1 LQEINTLQ
9 YIIMAGILN
18 EYLNKKLSFTG
29 LQQELERLVK
39 AYNSYTG
46 RYLLI
51 YASDFNKAKQGVPDI
66 SMDQDDFYNIQDILR
81 ESAETKID
89 VYLET
94 PGGSGEAA
102 EEIAR
107 FCIKNLK
114 R

>member
-1 LQEINTLQ
+1 
-9 YIIMAGILN
+9 MAGILN

-107 FCIKNLK
+107 FLHKNN
-114 R
+114 RFFVIGW